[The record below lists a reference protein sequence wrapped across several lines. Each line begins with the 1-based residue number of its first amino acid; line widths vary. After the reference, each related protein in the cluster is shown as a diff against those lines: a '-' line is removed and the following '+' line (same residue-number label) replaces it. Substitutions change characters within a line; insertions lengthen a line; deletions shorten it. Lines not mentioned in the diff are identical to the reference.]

1 MQEPAKGRDLGWRSV
16 WKMFLPWTVSVYAL
30 SALTIDLVLP
40 SQGLLGERGF
50 HLTFLIP
57 AVCVGSIGTV
67 VLTDR
72 APQTRLGGALL
83 GAVTGMISSLL
94 GGYVADTVLTQP
106 HSEGRSWF
114 GLLMF
119 PVVLFSTLIGVFM
132 GVYAH
137 RLGIGST
144 SSDRASSQS

>member
-40 SQGLLGERGF
+40 SQGVLGERGF

-72 APQTRLGGALL
+72 APQTRLGRSFRLVACPGESAQQP
-83 GAVTGMISSLL
+83 IPY
-94 GGYVADTVLTQP
+94 GGPKSATVP
-106 HSEGRSWF
+106 PSVSEERKS
-114 GLLMF
+114 
-119 PVVLFSTLIGVFM
+119 
-132 GVYAH
+132 
-137 RLGIGST
+137 
-144 SSDRASSQS
+144 